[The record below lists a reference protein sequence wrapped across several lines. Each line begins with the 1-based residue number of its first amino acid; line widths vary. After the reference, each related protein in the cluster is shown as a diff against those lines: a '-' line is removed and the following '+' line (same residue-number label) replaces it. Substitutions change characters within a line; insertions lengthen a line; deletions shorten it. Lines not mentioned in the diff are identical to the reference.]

1 MHPSVP
7 AIPQKPEVKTF
18 KTTRVASIDILR
30 GLTIFVMVF
39 VNDVAGVSDIPAW
52 MKHIPPGENGMT
64 FVDVVFPAFL
74 FIVGMAIPL
83 SLNKRLEKGD
93 SNWQI
98 WQHILIRAAA
108 LIVLGVLM
116 INGESINPEATGM
129 SKELWNSLMFLS
141 VILVWNKYPEAEGRR
156 KNWFVAL
163 RWIGI
168 ITLVILIAIYRRGDA
183 ATGITWMRPEWW
195 GILGLI
201 GWAYLT
207 ATAVYWAFRKSI
219 YAVAGVFV
227 ALVILNAVD
236 KADVSI
242 MNITEFIG
250 LVLYPIQDGAH
261 ASITLAGVITTMLF
275 LKNSPVQSVR
285 DRLVAVLVF
294 ALAMTAGG
302 YFLAP
307 LGISKIG
314 ATPTWCFYSAAICC
328 ALFAFL
334 YWLVDIKEVS
344 RWADFLKPAAVNP
357 LLTYIL
363 PFIYYHAIGTGY
375 LGSYWRTGVQGIL
388 WSIMFSLIILGIAA
402 ILTRWRIRL
411 QL

>member
-1 MHPSVP
+1 MHPP
-7 AIPQKPEVKTF
+7 APTIPKKTEVETF
-18 KTTRVASIDILR
+18 KTKRVASIDILR

-39 VNDVAGVSDIPAW
+39 VNDVAGVNGTPAW
-52 MKHIPPGENGMT
+52 MKHVPAGENGMT

-83 SLNKRLEKGD
+83 SLNKRLAKGG
-93 SNWQI
+93 STWEV
-98 WQHILIRAAA
+98 WQHILIRSAA

-116 INGESINPEATGM
+116 INGTSINPEATGM
-129 SKELWNSLMFLS
+129 SKGLWNTLMFLS
-141 VILVWNKYPEAEGRR
+141 VILVWNKYPEAEGGR
-156 KNWFVAL
+156 KNLFLTL

-168 ITLVILIAIYRRGDA
+168 ITLVILAAIYRRGDA

-207 ATAVYWAFRKSI
+207 ATAVYWAFRQHI
-219 YAVAGVFV
+219 YAIAGIFV
-227 ALVILNAVD
+227 AFVVLNAVD
-236 KADVSI
+236 KADISR
-242 MNITEFIG
+242 MNVTEFIG
-250 LVLYPIQDGAH
+250 LILYPIQDGAH

-275 LKNSPVQSVR
+275 LKNSPVQSIR
-285 DRLVAVLVF
+285 GRLLAVLGF
-294 ALAMTAGG
+294 ALAITIGG
-302 YFLAP
+302 YLLAP

-314 ATPTWCFYSAAICC
+314 ATPAWCLYSAAICC
-328 ALFAFL
+328 VLFGFL
-334 YWLVDIKEVS
+334 YWLVDIKGVS
-344 RWADFLKPAAVNP
+344 RWANFLKPAAVNP

-375 LGSYWRTGVQGIL
+375 LGSYWRTGFQGIL
-388 WSIMFSLIILGIAA
+388 WSLMFSLIILGVAA
-402 ILTRWRIRL
+402 ILTNWKVRL